1 MLKDKEW
8 IRIFVI
14 FAMQKVQI
22 KIDIL
27 KSQSDTFHNLK
38 SFDFDYYI
46 EHYMSLWNVR
56 CYSRLLHVYLV
67 LLLRLWS
74 SKPKIDFLGKTF

>member
-1 MLKDKEW
+1 
-8 IRIFVI
+8 
-14 FAMQKVQI
+14 MQKVQI

-46 EHYMSLWNVR
+46 EPTKGTISRFDTSAKLLISRTLKGGLREFVDVVVEYLSLAQ
-56 CYSRLLHVYLV
+56 SH
-67 LLLRLWS
+67 
-74 SKPKIDFLGKTF
+74 D